1 MNSYQKLKKEN
12 EILKHTI
19 KKNDAELEFLS
30 QNVDLTLNCQVNKIL
45 VPYLLRS
52 NLKKQ
57 IEEIVWRGE
66 IGGLTGK
73 NNHVNEKFVVK
84 SEGII
89 SVLSEKAKPTIS
101 VTRGGTIQ
109 NCIKCH
115 EPYRNLD
122 VFSTGM
128 YAEATCCKCNHTI
141 HHTYE

>member
-19 KKNDAELEFLS
+19 KKIDAELEFLS

-57 IEEIVWRGE
+57 IEGIVWRGE
-66 IGGLTGK
+66 TGGLIG
-73 NNHVNEKFVVK
+73 NNNNVNEKFVVK

-89 SVLSEKAKPTIS
+89 NKFKDNA
-101 VTRGGTIQ
+101 
-109 NCIKCH
+109 
-115 EPYRNLD
+115 
-122 VFSTGM
+122 
-128 YAEATCCKCNHTI
+128 
-141 HHTYE
+141 